1 MRIVEKL
8 GLVLLVT
15 LIVLGSLLVYLQT
28 PHGFRHVIVPLA
40 AKFTDGRCEARDGML
55 TLGGLLHVEGL
66 RCEDLTSGVTL
77 HAERLTLRAALWS
90 FITEGTPR
98 VNDLELRQARV
109 EIKLTPSAAGI
120 PEAKTGHMGAHPL
133 VAIERARLEDLT
145 LIIEQ
150 ADRRITGQVSAM
162 VNRLGPGQSGNVT
175 LQTGFR
181 IERKGTPDLLGSFD
195 LNLPVEIAAD
205 GTSIQ
210 WNGSNRV
217 LFRTS
222 GGALDPTDPD
232 VLQVDQTLVG
242 NYQPALQKLGGASHL
257 AVSRAGADLG
267 SIDLTGEMDAATD
280 PTVPTVTDVSVKWS
294 DTRGD
299 MLNLWVRGT
308 AGSHVQADRFNGQL
322 HVHDEGGRTSLK
334 GYATG
339 SGVRLRSGESEAS
352 PPVELS
358 LEHVGSFD
366 STTKVVTLERL
377 TIDVTEKGRSFLSGA
392 LDRPVVLDLDR
403 QEKATGPAEPDSQPA
418 VLSLRLA
425 QSDIKDLRPWLAL
438 LGRDT
443 LREVTAGR
451 LEGGLVISAYD
462 QGATVDMVGRFEG
475 TGILVR
481 SERSGRIGTG
491 PFRFAADWKSRL
503 TGMQQLILDPA
514 TTTISLKGKPV
525 ATLHATGEWRLGNPA
540 GTALSGNMTLT
551 GLPGETLNPLLALWS
566 ETTIARA
573 QIDGQAELGL
583 DEREIR
589 WNVDLR
595 SRGLQLH
602 MPATASDAPPLHL
615 EIEQSGKLDRTA
627 RVLRLDRLHIQAV
640 EGQRPVVTVA
650 LDRPL
655 TLSLVHGKNKD
666 DAPSDAAADEM
677 TLNLRVNRLGL
688 HQVHPWIAMS
698 GSHVFAGVR
707 GGVLDT
713 DVKVRIKG
721 LEDIAVAGRVDVD
734 RVVFKRE
741 AKHAGVPVTLGTD
754 IRASMAGGSRLSF
767 DSWTIRALDGNQ
779 QLAQAR
785 LTGSAD
791 VGGATDLVLEVH
803 TTDVSDLVDRL
814 GLLTER
820 QQKLISGGT
829 LAGNVRVVGTGPNQ
843 PLTIKTGLRAAN
855 LYIRLDK
862 THQLT
867 RTLGVQGEV
876 EIDGARTMADIRR
889 LELGMESGGT
899 HAGTVL
905 VSGRW
910 PLTVEAPMGGSMSVT
925 MTEWDSQPV
934 VDFLGIFPGR
944 KPDPL
949 MVSGVLNVAQRAGG
963 GVLVVEGKETVGPI
977 TVAVKGR
984 PGPEPATM
992 TIEHLVTRSEDEI
1005 HIETLSINAERPT
1018 GRADHVAMKGN
1029 ARWGLRP
1036 HLKLRGS
1043 VDALDTDW
1051 YAALTAAP
1059 PADETREAAAQQPAM
1074 KEQEA
1079 AFALPLDLDID
1090 LAIGTLIYRNLA
1102 IGRGRLIA
1110 TGDGQR
1116 MQATLEPTG
1125 VAGGSVQG
1133 TFAIAQKGGQQDMTW
1148 EAKGNALDVG
1158 LLMKALLNEPE
1169 PRIIGLGR
1177 FITSGKGR
1185 GRGEALRN
1193 SLDGTAIVDIEN
1205 GRFTKSPL
1213 MEFIAKQTSIEEFQ
1227 GAEFKTLHGELHL
1240 KDGWINLDQTRAI
1253 GSMYSVEAGGKI
1265 GLDGQLDAQFSPK
1278 VGPAF
1283 SAHVK
1288 IPCLDQF
1295 AKASDGLTVLP
1306 VIVTMKGSAANPEF
1320 GTNVKTA
1327 GAAKRTGGELVGV
1340 ITNLLTGC
1348 QGGDAAEKPAIP
1360 LFDRKK
1366 K

>member
-1 MRIVEKL
+1 
-8 GLVLLVT
+8 
-15 LIVLGSLLVYLQT
+15 VLGSLLVYLQT

-40 AKFTDGRCEARDGML
+40 AKFTGGRCEARDGML

-66 RCEDLTSGVTL
+66 RCEDLTAGVTI

-90 FITEGTPR
+90 FITEDTPR

-109 EIKLTPSAAGI
+109 EINLTPSAAGL

-175 LQTGFR
+175 LQTGLR

-205 GTSIQ
+205 GASIQ

-217 LFRTS
+217 LVRTS
-222 GGALDPTDPD
+222 AGALDPTDPD

-242 NYQPALQKLGGASHL
+242 HYQPALQNLRAASHL
-257 AVSRAGADLG
+257 AISRAGTDLG

-308 AGSHVQADRFNGQL
+308 AGSHVQAGRFNAQL
-322 HVHDEGGRTSLK
+322 HVHDEGGRTSLNVH
-334 GYATG
+334 ATG

-425 QSDIKDLRPWLAL
+425 PSDIKDLRPWLAL
-438 LGRDT
+438 LGRHT

-451 LEGGLVISAYD
+451 VEGGLVISAYD

-481 SERSGRIGTG
+481 NERSGRIGTG

-503 TGMQQLILDPA
+503 TGMQHLILDPA

-615 EIEQSGKLDRTA
+615 EIEQTGKLDRTA

-655 TLSLVHGKNKD
+655 TLSLLHGKNKD

-713 DVKVRIKG
+713 DVQVRIKG

-814 GLLTER
+814 GLFTER
-820 QQKLISGGT
+820 QQKMISGGN

-876 EIDGARTMADIRR
+876 DIDGARTMADIRR

-925 MTEWDSQPV
+925 MKEWDSQPV

-949 MVSGVLNVAQRAGG
+949 MVSGVLSVAQRAGG

-1018 GRADHVAMKGN
+1018 GRADHVVMKGN

-1177 FITSGKGR
+1177 FVTSGKGR

-1213 MEFIAKQTSIEEFQ
+1213 MEFIATQTRIEEFQ

-1283 SAHVK
+1283 STHVK

-1306 VIVTMKGSAANPEF
+1306 VTVTMKGSAANPEF
-1320 GTNVKTA
+1320 GTNVQTA

-1348 QGGDAAEKPAIP
+1348 QGGDAAEKPALP